1 MRYKNQAGLLHQ
13 CERKGRPLQK
23 TKEEKE
29 KERKKEG
36 GGERGRTRDQ
46 RAMEESKNQMKT
58 AKAKLKA
65 ISLWPLPWLL
75 VKGYYIEWNIYVT
88 GICMSLQGGRI
99 YWQGGGKSSRT
110 VVSAGADR
118 YCKNGR
124 EAENTVL
131 PICAKSYNA
140 SPSVPACHDL
150 GTRFLSLDIRFCR
163 S

>member
-1 MRYKNQAGLLHQ
+1 MRYNNQAGLLHQ
-13 CERKGRPLQK
+13 CERKGPPPK
-23 TKEEKE
+23 NK
-29 KERKKEG
+29 RKKEKKKS

-75 VKGYYIEWNIYVT
+75 VKNYYIEWNIYVASS
-88 GICMSLQGGRI
+88 CMSLQGGRI
-99 YWQGGGKSSRT
+99 YWQGGGKSLMT
-110 VVSAGADR
+110 VVSAGANR

-124 EAENTVL
+124 EAENAVL
-131 PICAKSYNA
+131 SICAKSYNT
-140 SPSVPACHDL
+140 SPSVPAHRDL
-150 GTRFLSLDIRFCR
+150 GTQFLSLDIRFCR